1 MTAMRKGGVDLPPTP
16 SAALG
21 SVPGVS
27 SRHES
32 RRRAPAPA
40 EPDSGP
46 VLPAVPA
53 QRAVWG
59 RAPTGSPAGP
69 GEDALGRRLRGRL
82 AAAPAAARYVAVLAM
97 LSAAAAVV
105 LRHTVF
111 PLLSV
116 NNDEGIYLLHARTL
130 AEGRLFP
137 PAPHPA
143 QSYLPWLGTV
153 VDDHYVLKYTPFV
166 PAVFAASLFVAGSI
180 DPALAVIAAAAVVVT
195 YLLGVELSGSRR
207 VAALAATLLAL
218 SPLVLLQSAMV
229 LSYLPAL
236 VLLQATMLGVLRGR
250 RLHRAP
256 PVLGAGVA
264 LGVAAAVRPYDVV
277 LLLAPLAVWL
287 LVTSAG
293 RCWWLVRWLVC
304 GLAAPAVIVLLTNA
318 AATGSPLRLP
328 FALLEPDDRI
338 GFGLRK
344 LYPADGRHDF
354 GLTDGLS
361 SVGDHLW
368 LLGGWAFGGVVL
380 AAASLAAGV
389 RRRLSAP
396 AAMLGLGGLLFLIGY
411 VCFWGAWNAAELWG
425 GIRYLGPFYM
435 VAVLI
440 PLVHLGATGCA
451 WGAAALVARG
461 RRLGFAVLV
470 PVVAAVVTLTVV
482 VLTGAVRDNLVLTG
496 NDREL
501 RAMLRRLPD
510 RPLVFVAA
518 NPAFLGHPT
527 PVTANGPDLDDPVL
541 YAVARGVDDLTVVA
555 DHPDRPAYL
564 LRLAPAYDRSPG
576 SPSTARVERLAVRA
590 GDRVAATVAVPAGA
604 TPPRSRSARLV
615 LTAGRDRLSIPVDP
629 RAATSLTFTVDDDGL
644 GVDDLALDDDTGS
657 ARPGAARKPA
667 VRPTATVVRG
677 GRGTSVAVT
686 LYATDRRGH
695 EHAVDQQILPVR
707 LAAGRAAP
715 DRGGPAVTV
724 LGSVGQVDEVGTG
737 ARPPLRV
744 SLADAGAA
752 RGGDVTDR
760 RGGEVTQ
767 STRRIGGGAYVP
779 SSTSSPGP

>member
-1 MTAMRKGGVDLPPTP
+1 M
-16 SAALG
+16 
-21 SVPGVS
+21 
-27 SRHES
+27 
-32 RRRAPAPA
+32 
-40 EPDSGP
+40 
-46 VLPAVPA
+46 PAVPV
-53 QRAVWG
+53 Q
-59 RAPTGSPAGP
+59 PTGRDMAPAGSGGGP
-69 GEDALGRRLRGRL
+69 GREALGRRLRGRL
-82 AAAPAAARYVAVLAM
+82 AALPGAARYVAVLAV

-166 PAVFAASLFVAGSI
+166 PAIFAASLFIAGSI
-180 DPALAVIAAAAVVVT
+180 DPALAAIAAAAVVVT

-207 VAALAATLLAL
+207 VAALSATLLAL

-236 VLLQATMLGVLRGR
+236 VLLQATVLGVLRGR
-250 RLHRAP
+250 RSRRAP
-256 PVLGAGVA
+256 PVVGAGVA
-264 LGVAAAVRPYDVV
+264 FGVAAAVRPYDVV

-293 RCWWLVRWLVC
+293 RRWWLLRWLLC

-318 AATGSPLRLP
+318 AATGNPLRLP

-380 AAASLAAGV
+380 AVAALAAGA
-389 RRRLSAP
+389 RRRPSTP

-411 VCFWGAWNAAELWG
+411 VGFWGAWNAAELWG
-425 GIRYLGPFYM
+425 GIRYVGPFYM
-435 VAVLI
+435 VPVLI
-440 PLVHLGATGCA
+440 PLVHLGGWGCVSA
-451 WGAAALVARG
+451 GSALLARG
-461 RRLGFAVLV
+461 RRLGLAVLV
-470 PVVAAVVTLTVV
+470 PVGVAVVALTIG
-482 VLTGAVRDNLVLTG
+482 VLTAAVRDNLTLTG
-496 NDREL
+496 NDRDL
-501 RAMLRRLPD
+501 RAMLRRLPE

-527 PVTANGPDLDDPVL
+527 PVTANGPDLDGPVL
-541 YAVARGVDDLTVVA
+541 YAVARGVDDLTVAA
-555 DHPDRPAYL
+555 DHPERQAYL

-590 GDRVAATVAVPAGA
+590 GNRVATTVAVRAGA
-604 TPPRSRSARLV
+604 TPPRTRSARLV
-615 LTAGRDRLSIPVDP
+615 LTAGRHRLSVPVDP
-629 RAATSLTFTVDDDGL
+629 RASTSLTLTVDADGL
-644 GVDDLALDDDTGS
+644 DVDDVALDDRTRS
-657 ARPGAARKPA
+657 AHPGAARELPA
-667 VRPTATVVRG
+667 RPTATVVRA
-677 GRGTSVAVT
+677 GRGTSVTVT
-686 LYATDRRGH
+686 LYATDRGGR
-695 EHAVDQQILPVR
+695 ERTVDQQILPVR
-707 LAAGRAAP
+707 LAAARAQP
-715 DRGGPAVTV
+715 ERGEPAVTV
-724 LGSVGQVDEVGTG
+724 LGSVGEIDEVGTG

-744 SLADAGAA
+744 TLAAA
-752 RGGDVTDR
+752 EKP
-760 RGGEVTQ
+760 RGGEAA
-767 STRRIGGGAYVP
+767 RAR
-779 SSTSSPGP
+779 